1 MECNAIFISNALIL
15 LLIAANVKG
24 ETTAIGGFRW
34 KLLPN
39 AARSPIIC
47 KTKVRPFEQ
56 NIPTGD
62 RNLSKAA
69 TRQKPA
75 AKATKTVA
83 NGNGHKASN
92 KVDAGEFQEVENAK
106 AEYIARRASQLEA
119 IKKTD
124 KKLLREMLYQMVL
137 GRRFEEKCAEVYRM
151 GKIGG
156 FCHLYIGQEA
166 IGVGSMMAIEPTDMV
181 ITSYRDHVQAMI
193 KGMSPESV
201 MAELYGKEG
210 GCVKGKGG
218 SMHMF
223 SKELE
228 FYGGH
233 GIVGG
238 QIGVGTGMAYAAK
251 YKGTGQVVLC
261 FFGEAAV
268 NQGIFHESL
277 NMAQLWKLPCIYI
290 CENNQY
296 GMGTSQAR
304 AMSTRNIAKK
314 ADAFEMANEFVDGMD
329 VMAVRGATLRAIERA
344 RKDGSPT
351 LLEVRAYRYMGHSM
365 SDPGN
370 YRTRDEILK
379 YQERDP
385 IVLFKDSL
393 KESKILT
400 DKDFEK
406 IEQEAIDAV
415 DRAVKFSDE
424 SPYPSESELLTDV
437 LA

>member
-1 MECNAIFISNALIL
+1 
-15 LLIAANVKG
+15 
-24 ETTAIGGFRW
+24 
-34 KLLPN
+34 LP
-39 AARSPIIC
+39 
-47 KTKVRPFEQ
+47 KTE
-56 NIPTGD
+56 
-62 RNLSKAA
+62 
-69 TRQKPA
+69 TRQA
-75 AKATKTVA
+75 RATEDTA
-83 NGNGHKASN
+83 NGQPSATETRTKPEG
-92 KVDAGEFQEVENAK
+92 VTDFVEVEEAK
-106 AEYIARRASQLEA
+106 AEYNKRRKTQIEL

-124 KKLLREMLYQMVL
+124 KELLRSMLYEMVL
-137 GRRFEEKCAEVYRM
+137 GRVFEEKSAEVYRM

-166 IGVGSMMAIEPTDMV
+166 IAVGSMLALEPDDMV
-181 ITSYRDHVQAMI
+181 ITSYRDHVQAMV

-201 MAELYGKEG
+201 LAELYGKAT

-223 SKELE
+223 SKDLG

-251 YKGTGQVVLC
+251 YKGTGQVTLC

-277 NMAQLWKLPCIYI
+277 NMAQLWKLPIVFI

-296 GMGTSQAR
+296 GMGTSQDR
-304 AMSTRNIAKK
+304 AMSTRNIARK

-329 VMAVRGATLRAIERA
+329 VMAVRDASIRAIERA
-344 RKDGSPT
+344 RKKNIPT

-370 YRTRDEILK
+370 YRTREEIAK

-385 IVLFKDSL
+385 IALFKQSL
-393 KESKILT
+393 NDAKILSENDFT
-400 DKDFEK
+400 ELEKD
-406 IEQEAIDAV
+406 AMDAV
-415 DRAVKFSDE
+415 ERAVKFADE
-424 SPYPSESELLTDV
+424 SPLPPESELMTDV
-437 LA
+437 YA

>member
-1 MECNAIFISNALIL
+1 MP
-15 LLIAANVKG
+15 K
-24 ETTAIGGFRW
+24 TAT
-34 KLLPN
+34 
-39 AARSPIIC
+39 SQ
-47 KTKVRPFEQ
+47 KTE
-56 NIPTGD
+56 
-62 RNLSKAA
+62 SKSE
-69 TRQKPA
+69 
-75 AKATKTVA
+75 
-83 NGNGHKASN
+83 KASGN
-92 KVDAGEFQEVENAK
+92 PTSKIADTNGSGDFVDLDLAK
-106 AEYIARRASQLEA
+106 SEYLKRKKSQLES

-137 GRRFEEKCAEVYRM
+137 GRIFEEKCAEVYRM
-151 GKIGG
+151 GMIGG

-166 IGVGSMMAIEPTDMV
+166 IAVGSMMALRSDDMV
-181 ITSYRDHVQAMI
+181 ITAYRDHVQAMV
-193 KGMSPESV
+193 KGMTPESV
-201 MAELYGKEG
+201 MAELYGKSG

-223 SKELE
+223 SKEHQ

-251 YKGTGQVVLC
+251 YKGTDQVTLC

-268 NQGIFHESL
+268 NQGMFHESL

-304 AMSTRNIAKK
+304 AMSISSIADKGN
-314 ADAFEMANEFVDGMD
+314 AYGIANEFVDGMD
-329 VMAVRGATLRAIERA
+329 VMAVREATLRAIERG

-351 LLEVRAYRYMGHSM
+351 LLEIRAYRFMGHSM

-370 YRTRDEILK
+370 YRTRDEIAK

-393 KESKILT
+393 QESKVLG
-400 DKDFEK
+400 DVDFEK
-406 IEQEAIDAV
+406 IEQESIEAV
-415 DRAVKFSDE
+415 DKAVKFAEE
-424 SPYPSESELLTDV
+424 SPFPQESELITDV
-437 LA
+437 YA

>member
-1 MECNAIFISNALIL
+1 MLAYNNEQRI
-15 LLIAANVKG
+15 IAD
-24 ETTAIGGFRW
+24 
-34 KLLPN
+34 P
-39 AARSPIIC
+39 RSL
-47 KTKVRPFEQ
+47 
-56 NIPTGD
+56 IPTED
-62 RNLSKAA
+62 IILPKAA
-69 TRQKPA
+69 TIKKPA
-75 AKATKTVA
+75 AKAPKATT
-83 NGNGHKASN
+83 NGNGHKAEKPVSN
-92 KVDAGEFQEVENAK
+92 DVATDFVEVEQAI
-106 AEYIARRASQLEA
+106 AEYNARRSSQLA
-119 IKKTD
+119 SIKKTD

-151 GKIGG
+151 GAIGG

-166 IGVGSMMAIEPTDMV
+166 IGVGSMMALKPTDMV

-193 KGMSPESV
+193 KGMTPESV

-251 YKGTGQVVLC
+251 YKGTDQVVLN

-296 GMGTSQAR
+296 GMGTSQER
-304 AMSTRNIAKK
+304 AMSISSIAKK
-314 ADAFEMANEFVDGMD
+314 GEAYGMANEFVDGMD
-329 VMAVRGATLRAIERA
+329 VMAVRDATLRAIERA

-370 YRTRDEILK
+370 YRSRDEIKK

-385 IVLFKDSL
+385 IILFKDSL
-393 KESKILT
+393 KEAKVFT
-400 DKDFEK
+400 DKDFDK
-406 IEQEAIDAV
+406 IEEEAMAAV
-415 DRAVKFSDE
+415 AAAVKFAEE
-424 SPYPSESELLTDV
+424 SPFPSESELLTDV
-437 LA
+437 YAD

>member
-1 MECNAIFISNALIL
+1 
-15 LLIAANVKG
+15 
-24 ETTAIGGFRW
+24 
-34 KLLPN
+34 LP
-39 AARSPIIC
+39 
-47 KTKVRPFEQ
+47 
-56 NIPTGD
+56 
-62 RNLSKAA
+62 KAA
-69 TRQKPA
+69 TRQKS
-75 AKATKTVA
+75 ATKDNA
-83 NGNGHKASN
+83 GSSNNGGKELKTNA
-92 KVDAGEFQEVENAK
+92 AEAPFPEYAELERAK
-106 AEYIARRASQLEA
+106 AEFEQRRESQLEA
-119 IKKTD
+119 IKNAD
-124 KKLLREMLYQMVL
+124 KKILHAMLYQMVL

-166 IGVGSMMAIEPTDMV
+166 IGVGSIMALEPKDMV
-181 ITSYRDHVQAMI
+181 ITSYRDHVQAI
-193 KGMSPESV
+193 VKGMTPESV
-201 MAELYGKEG
+201 MAELYGKSG
-210 GCVKGKGG
+210 GCVQGKGG

-238 QIGVGTGMAYAAK
+238 QIGLGTGMAYAAK
-251 YKGTGQVVLC
+251 YKKSRQVVLC

-277 NMAQLWKLPCIYI
+277 NMAQLWRLPCIYI

-329 VMAVRGATLRAIERA
+329 IMAVREATQRAIDRA
-344 RKDGSPT
+344 RNESLPT
-351 LLEVRAYRYMGHSM
+351 LLEIRAYRFMGHSM

-370 YRTRDEILK
+370 YRTRDEIAK

-385 IVLFKDSL
+385 IVLFKGTL
-393 KESKILT
+393 KEAKLFKDS
-400 DKDFEK
+400 DFEK
-406 IEQEAIDAV
+406 IEREAMEAV
-415 DRAVKFSDE
+415 ARSIKFADE
-424 SPYPSESELLTDV
+424 SPFPDANELYTGV
-437 LA
+437 YA

>member
-1 MECNAIFISNALIL
+1 MDLP
-15 LLIAANVKG
+15 K
-24 ETTAIGGFRW
+24 TAT
-34 KLLPN
+34 
-39 AARSPIIC
+39 A
-47 KTKVRPFEQ
+47 TK
-56 NIPTGD
+56 
-62 RNLSKAA
+62 K
-69 TRQKPA
+69 
-75 AKATKTVA
+75 KATTPSSKNGSGALRTRAAGNPAQKNGKTPSEADIVELA
-83 NGNGHKASN
+83 KS
-92 KVDAGEFQEVENAK
+92 EFQK
-106 AEYIARRASQLEA
+106 RRKSQLEA

-124 KKLLREMLYQMVL
+124 KKILREMLYQMVL

-166 IGVGSMMAIEPTDMV
+166 IAIGSMLALKPTDMV
-181 ITSYRDHVQAMI
+181 LTSYRDHVQAMV
-193 KGMSPESV
+193 KGISPEAV

-223 SKELE
+223 SKEHE

-251 YKGTGQVVLC
+251 YKGTDQVTLC

-277 NMAQLWKLPCIYI
+277 NMAQLWKLPIIYI

-296 GMGTSQAR
+296 GMGTSQER

-329 VMAVRGATLRAIERA
+329 VMAVREATLRAIERA

-370 YRTRDEILK
+370 YRTREEIAK

-393 KESKILT
+393 KEAKVFS
-400 DKDFEK
+400 DKDFDAIEK
-406 IEQEAIDAV
+406 QAV
-415 DRAVKFSDE
+415 DETAKAVAFAEE
-424 SPYPSESELLTDV
+424 SPFPSESELLTDV
-437 LA
+437 FA

>member
-1 MECNAIFISNALIL
+1 M
-15 LLIAANVKG
+15 
-24 ETTAIGGFRW
+24 
-34 KLLPN
+34 P
-39 AARSPIIC
+39 
-47 KTKVRPFEQ
+47 
-56 NIPTGD
+56 
-62 RNLSKAA
+62 KAA
-69 TRQKPA
+69 SISKTAAKPA
-75 AKATKTVA
+75 KVSPNGTGKA
-83 NGNGHKASN
+83 NGEVTNTADF
-92 KVDAGEFQEVENAK
+92 VEVEQAH
-106 AEYIARRASQLEA
+106 AEYLERKASQLLS

-124 KKLLREMLYQMVL
+124 KKLLHAMLYQMVL

-166 IGVGSMMAIEPTDMV
+166 IGVGSMMALKPTDMV

-193 KGMSPESV
+193 KGLSPESV
-201 MAELYGKEG
+201 MAELYGKAG
-210 GCVKGKGG
+210 GCVGGKGG

-223 SKELE
+223 SKEHE

-251 YKGTGQVVLC
+251 YKNSGQVVLC

-277 NMAQLWKLPCIYI
+277 NMAQLWKLPCIFI

-304 AMSTRNIAKK
+304 AMSSRSIAKK

-329 VMAVRGATLRAIERA
+329 VMAVREATQRAIDRA

-379 YQERDP
+379 YQGRDP
-385 IVLFKDSL
+385 LVLFKDSL
-393 KESKILT
+393 KEAKVFG

-406 IEQEAIDAV
+406 IEAEAAAAV
-415 DRAVKFSDE
+415 ARAVAFADE
-424 SPYPSESELLTDV
+424 SPFPDESELFTHV
-437 LA
+437 YA

>member
-1 MECNAIFISNALIL
+1 MSRTATSR
-15 LLIAANVKG
+15 KT
-24 ETTAIGGFRW
+24 ETRTKA
-34 KLLPN
+34 KPD
-39 AARSPIIC
+39 ARDGRKSVSP
-47 KTKVRPFEQ
+47 K
-56 NIPTGD
+56 
-62 RNLSKAA
+62 
-69 TRQKPA
+69 
-75 AKATKTVA
+75 
-83 NGNGHKASN
+83 NGNI
-92 KVDAGEFQEVENAK
+92 DFEVVELAK
-106 AEYIARRASQLEA
+106 AEYVKRHKSQIES

-137 GRRFEEKCAEVYRM
+137 GRHFEEKCAEVYRM

-166 IGVGSMMAIEPTDMV
+166 IGVGAMMALEPNDMV

-193 KGMSPESV
+193 KGITPEAV

-223 SKELE
+223 SAEHQ

-238 QIGVGTGMAYAAK
+238 QIGVATGMAYAAK
-251 YKGTGQVVLC
+251 YRGTGQVTLC
-261 FFGEAAV
+261 FFGEAAI
-268 NQGIFHESL
+268 NQGIFHESA
-277 NMAQLWKLPCIYI
+277 NMAQLWKLPVIYI

-296 GMGTSQAR
+296 GMGTSQDR

-329 VMAVRGATLRAIERA
+329 VMAVREATIRAIERA
-344 RKDGSPT
+344 RKRNEPT

-370 YRTRDEILK
+370 YRTREEIAK

-393 KESKILT
+393 KQAKIFT
-400 DKDFEK
+400 DKDLEK
-406 IEQEAIDAV
+406 IDQQAIEATAKAV
-415 DRAVKFSDE
+415 AFAEE
-424 SPYPSESELLTDV
+424 SPLPSESELMTDV
-437 LA
+437 FA

>member
-1 MECNAIFISNALIL
+1 MEDLIL
-15 LLIAANVKG
+15 
-24 ETTAIGGFRW
+24 
-34 KLLPN
+34 P
-39 AARSPIIC
+39 
-47 KTKVRPFEQ
+47 
-56 NIPTGD
+56 
-62 RNLSKAA
+62 KAA
-69 TRQKPA
+69 TRQKA
-75 AKATKTVA
+75 VARTAKVSTNGSGKTEGSADFV
-83 NGNGHKASN
+83 
-92 KVDAGEFQEVENAK
+92 EVEQAK
-106 AEYIARRASQLEA
+106 AEYKARRTSQLAA

-166 IGVGSMMAIEPTDMV
+166 IGVGSMMALKPTDMV
-181 ITSYRDHVQAMI
+181 ITAYRDHVQAMI
-193 KGMSPESV
+193 KGMTPESV

-210 GCVKGKGG
+210 GCVGGKGG

-238 QIGVGTGMAYAAK
+238 QIGVGTGLAYAAK
-251 YKGTGQVVLC
+251 YKNSGQVTLC

-296 GMGTSQAR
+296 GMGTSQKR
-304 AMSTRNIAKK
+304 AMSSRSIARK
-314 ADAFEMANEFVDGMD
+314 AEAFEMANEFVDGMD
-329 VMAVRGATLRAIERA
+329 VMAVRDATLRAIERA

-351 LLEVRAYRYMGHSM
+351 LLEIRAYRYMGHSM

-393 KESKILT
+393 KEAKVLS
-400 DKDFEK
+400 DEDFEK
-406 IEQEAIDAV
+406 IEQEALEAV
-415 DRAVKFSDE
+415 DRAVKFADE
-424 SPYPSESELLTDV
+424 SPYPAESELFTDV

>member
-1 MECNAIFISNALIL
+1 M
-15 LLIAANVKG
+15 
-24 ETTAIGGFRW
+24 
-34 KLLPN
+34 P
-39 AARSPIIC
+39 
-47 KTKVRPFEQ
+47 
-56 NIPTGD
+56 
-62 RNLSKAA
+62 KAA
-69 TRQKPA
+69 TRQKSPA
-75 AKATKTVA
+75 KNEKPSSNGTGKTLETIRKE
-83 NGNGHKASN
+83 H
-92 KVDAGEFQEVENAK
+92 EFTDFVEVEKAK
-106 AEYIARRASQLEA
+106 AEFEKRRVSQLES

-124 KKLLREMLYQMVL
+124 RKLLREMLFQMVL

-166 IGVGSMMAIEPTDMV
+166 IGVGTIMATEPKDMV
-181 ITSYRDHVQAMI
+181 ITAYRDHVQAMV

-201 MAELYGKEG
+201 MAELYGKAG
-210 GCVKGKGG
+210 GCVGGKGG

-251 YKGTGQVVLC
+251 YKNTGQVVLC

-296 GMGTSQAR
+296 GMGTSQER

-329 VMAVRGATLRAIERA
+329 VMAVREATLRAIKRA
-344 RKDGSPT
+344 REDSLPT
-351 LLEVRAYRYMGHSM
+351 LLEIRAYRFMGHSM

-370 YRTRDEILK
+370 YRTRDEIAK

-393 KESKILT
+393 KAAGVLG
-400 DKDFEK
+400 DKDFDE
-406 IEQEAIDAV
+406 IEQESLATV
-415 DRAVKFSDE
+415 DRAVKFADE
-424 SPYPSESELLTDV
+424 SPYPDESELLSDV
-437 LA
+437 FA

>member
-1 MECNAIFISNALIL
+1 M
-15 LLIAANVKG
+15 
-24 ETTAIGGFRW
+24 
-34 KLLPN
+34 
-39 AARSPIIC
+39 
-47 KTKVRPFEQ
+47 
-56 NIPTGD
+56 
-62 RNLSKAA
+62 
-69 TRQKPA
+69 
-75 AKATKTVA
+75 
-83 NGNGHKASN
+83 
-92 KVDAGEFQEVENAK
+92 AK
-106 AEYIARRASQLEA
+106 AEYQKRRKSQLDS

-124 KKLLREMLYQMVL
+124 KKLLRAMLYEMVL

-166 IGVGSMMAIEPTDMV
+166 IGIGSMMALEPDDMV
-181 ITSYRDHVQAMI
+181 ITSYRDHVLAMV
-193 KGMSPESV
+193 KGISPEAV

-223 SKELE
+223 SAEHQ

-233 GIVGG
+233 GIVGA
-238 QIGVGTGMAYAAK
+238 QIGVATGMAYAAK
-251 YKGTGQVVLC
+251 YKESGQVTLC
-261 FFGEAAV
+261 FFGEAAC

-296 GMGTSQAR
+296 GMGTSQDR

-314 ADAFEMANEFVDGMD
+314 AEAFEMANEFVDGMD
-329 VMAVRGATLRAIERA
+329 VMAVRDATLRAIERA

-351 LLEVRAYRYMGHSM
+351 LLEIRAYRYMGHSM

-370 YRTRDEILK
+370 YRTREEIAK

-393 KESKILT
+393 KEARVLT
-400 DKDFEK
+400 EKDFEK
-406 IEQEAIDAV
+406 IEQEAAEAV
-415 DRAVKFSDE
+415 EKAVKFADE
-424 SPYPSESELLTDV
+424 SPLPNESELFTDV
-437 LA
+437 YA

>member
-1 MECNAIFISNALIL
+1 M
-15 LLIAANVKG
+15 
-24 ETTAIGGFRW
+24 
-34 KLLPN
+34 
-39 AARSPIIC
+39 
-47 KTKVRPFEQ
+47 
-56 NIPTGD
+56 
-62 RNLSKAA
+62 
-69 TRQKPA
+69 
-75 AKATKTVA
+75 
-83 NGNGHKASN
+83 H
-92 KVDAGEFQEVENAK
+92 
-106 AEYIARRASQLEA
+106 AEYEKRRKSQIES

-166 IGVGSMMAIEPTDMV
+166 IGVGSMMALEPKDMV
-181 ITSYRDHVQAMI
+181 ITSYRDHVQAII
-193 KGMSPESV
+193 KGITPEAV

-223 SKELE
+223 SKEHE

-251 YKGTGQVVLC
+251 YKESGQVAIC

-296 GMGTSQAR
+296 GMGTSQER
-304 AMSTRNIAKK
+304 AMSSRNIAKK
-314 ADAFEMANEFVDGMD
+314 AESYDMANEFVDGMD
-329 VMAVRGATLRAIERA
+329 VMAVREATLRAIARA

-351 LLEVRAYRYMGHSM
+351 LLEIRAYRFMGHSM

-370 YRTRDEILK
+370 YRTREEIAK

-393 KESKILT
+393 KAAKVLT
-400 DKDFEK
+400 DKDFEQ
-406 IEQEAIDAV
+406 IEKDAV
-415 DRAVKFSDE
+415 EATAKAIEFAE
-424 SPYPSESELLTDV
+424 NSPFPQESELFTDV
-437 LA
+437 YA

>member
-1 MECNAIFISNALIL
+1 M
-15 LLIAANVKG
+15 
-24 ETTAIGGFRW
+24 
-34 KLLPN
+34 P
-39 AARSPIIC
+39 
-47 KTKVRPFEQ
+47 
-56 NIPTGD
+56 
-62 RNLSKAA
+62 KAA
-69 TRQKPA
+69 TRQTPSAKTTQGASNGSGKQSKPA
-75 AKATKTVA
+75 DAAAT
-83 NGNGHKASN
+83 
-92 KVDAGEFQEVENAK
+92 EFTDFIEVEEAK
-106 AEYIARRASQLEA
+106 AEFDRRRDSQLAA
-119 IKKTD
+119 IKRTD
-124 KKLLREMLYQMVL
+124 KKVLRAMLYQMVL

-166 IGVGSMMAIEPTDMV
+166 IGVGSMMALDPKDMV
-181 ITSYRDHVQAMI
+181 ITSYRDHVQAI
-193 KGMSPESV
+193 VKGMSPESV
-201 MAELYGKEG
+201 MAELYGKAG

-238 QIGVGTGMAYAAK
+238 QIGIGTGMAYAAK
-251 YKGTGQVVLC
+251 YRNTGQVALC

-329 VMAVRGATLRAIERA
+329 VMAVREATERAIERA
-344 RKDGSPT
+344 RKDSLPT
-351 LLEVRAYRYMGHSM
+351 LLEIRAYRFMGHSM

-370 YRTRDEILK
+370 YRTRNEIAK

-385 IVLFKDSL
+385 IVLFKQSL
-393 KESKILT
+393 KEAKVF
-400 DKDFEK
+400 KDSDFDK
-406 IEQEAIDAV
+406 IEQESVEAV
-415 DRAVKFSDE
+415 ERAVKFADE
-424 SPYPSESELLTDV
+424 SPFPDPGELYTNV
-437 LA
+437 YA

>member
-1 MECNAIFISNALIL
+1 LA
-15 LLIAANVKG
+15 K
-24 ETTAIGGFRW
+24 TA
-34 KLLPN
+34 
-39 AARSPIIC
+39 
-47 KTKVRPFEQ
+47 
-56 NIPTGD
+56 TGQ
-62 RNLSKAA
+62 KAD
-69 TRQKPA
+69 
-75 AKATKTVA
+75 TKTLQT
-83 NGNGHKASN
+83 NGSEDFA
-92 KVDAGEFQEVENAK
+92 VVELAIT
-106 AEYIARRASQLEA
+106 EYKKRRRSQIES

-124 KKLLREMLYQMVL
+124 PELLREMLYQMVF

-166 IGVGSMMAIEPTDMV
+166 IAVGSMMALEKTDMV
-181 ITSYRDHVQAMI
+181 ITAYRDHVQAMI
-193 KGMSPESV
+193 KGIKPEAV
-201 MAELYGKEG
+201 MAELYGKET

-238 QIGVGTGMAYAAK
+238 QIGVGTGMAFAAK
-251 YKGTGQVVLC
+251 YKNSGQVTLC

-277 NMAQLWKLPCIYI
+277 NMAQLWKLPIVYI

-296 GMGTSQAR
+296 GMGTSQER

-314 ADAFEMANEFVDGMD
+314 AEAFEMANEFVDGMD
-329 VMAVRGATLRAIERA
+329 VMAVREATMRAIERA
-344 RKDGSPT
+344 RKKSEPT
-351 LLEVRAYRYMGHSM
+351 LLEIRAYRFMGHSM

-370 YRTRDEILK
+370 YRTRQEIAK

-393 KESKILT
+393 NEAGVLT
-400 DKDFEK
+400 EKDFEK
-406 IEQEAIDAV
+406 IEQDAIEAT
-415 DRAVKFSDE
+415 DRALKFADE
-424 SPYPSESELLTDV
+424 SAIPNESELLTDV
-437 LA
+437 YA